1 LRDIAMQ
8 VMQAH
13 QTMSYADDFIIIEY
27 RPRAGDRPSGL
38 DVWLRNDLDRK
49 VLAVIWNDNDGGR
62 HRLQVRSLGASTA
75 SRRCEGW
82 CADMKNPG
90 PFRAGAWDASMTR
103 GPDDRAAAKGP
114 SSCAS
119 FPRF

>member
-49 VLAVIWNDNDGGR
+49 VLAVIWNDNDAVVIGYRSGAWEQAL
-62 HRLQVRSLGASTA
+62 HRAA
-75 SRRCEGW
+75 
-82 CADMKNPG
+82 A
-90 PFRAGAWDASMTR
+90 RAGALT
-103 GPDDRAAAKGP
+103 
-114 SSCAS
+114 
-119 FPRF
+119 